1 MPNGHPVPGVLDRML
16 ELGQK
21 AGKYG
26 ILGLTL
32 MMGSEIVG
40 VVREPN
46 WQQFQSALY
55 SLGIELTLI
64 GVLAN
69 TKRLKDMTATVAA
82 EAKIDRHLISSSLP
96 GRNVS
101 PTSEDPAVQ
110 RELSK
115 RGFSDNGV
123 TASA

>member
-1 MPNGHPVPGVLDRML
+1 ML